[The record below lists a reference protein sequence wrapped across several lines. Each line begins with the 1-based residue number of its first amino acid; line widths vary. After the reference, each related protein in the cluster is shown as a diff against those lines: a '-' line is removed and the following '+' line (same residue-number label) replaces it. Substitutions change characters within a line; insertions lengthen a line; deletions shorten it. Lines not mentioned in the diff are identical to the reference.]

1 MLLMLRKIPDIVIS
15 SISASRLFACLML
28 FSLLQETKAQCNGRY
43 QATIFNSVEE
53 TSVKYGENIN
63 SDGRREELY
72 LDVYEPTGD
81 IELNRPLII
90 FAHGGAFL
98 NGFDRKSSEIVSLCK
113 SLATM
118 GYVCASFDYRDES
131 NPVAMLSEER
141 IIKAI
146 FRSVQDGKAAIRY
159 FKKSAAEG
167 NPFAIDPDQIIF
179 GGVSAGAVLA
189 LDLVYVTDMNMLPW
203 PWNIWVRQLGGGLE
217 GNSGNPG
224 FNTDVKGII
233 NISGAI
239 NKPYFLD
246 GNNVPMLHIHGTAD
260 HIVSYGA
267 GKPIFGFPLF
277 PVMYGSKIIHEE
289 ALERGINSTLISY
302 PGKGHV
308 PLFNNWPF
316 DTRINP
322 EIFDSTIRQISN
334 FAYSLLD
341 CGQVITGLPSDNLNS
356 DIALYPNPTSGQ
368 INLTVPDQLAHS
380 NVAIFSATGS
390 EVYNSYLNGKSFYT
404 NLTIPD
410 GLYLLR
416 ITSSGND
423 VNEYFKRLIISR

>member
-1 MLLMLRKIPDIVIS
+1 MLRKFVDVVILTRP
-15 SISASRLFACLML
+15 ANRLFACLLIFL
-28 FSLLQETKAQCNGRY
+28 FLQESNAQCNGRY
-43 QATIFNSVEE
+43 QTAIFNSVEV
-53 TSVKYGENIN
+53 TTVKYGENIN
-63 SDGRREELY
+63 SDGRQEELY
-72 LDVYEPTGD
+72 LDVYEPAGD

-98 NGFDRKSSEIVSLCK
+98 DGFTRKSSEIVKLCET
-113 SLATM
+113 LATM
-118 GYVCASFDYRDES
+118 GFVCASFDYRDES

-146 FRSVQDGKAAIRY
+146 FRSVQDGKTAIRY
-159 FKKSAAEG
+159 YKKSATEG
-167 NPFAIDPDQIIF
+167 IPFAIDPDQIIL

-224 FNTDVKGII
+224 FNTDVRGII

-239 NKPYFLD
+239 NKPSFIN
-246 GNNVPMLHIHGTAD
+246 GNNVPMLHIHGMAD
-260 HIVSYGA
+260 WVVSYGA
-267 GKPIFGFPLF
+267 GKPFFGFPLF

-289 ALERGINSTLISY
+289 ALERGINSTLILY

-322 EIFDSTIRQISN
+322 EIFDSTIRHISN

-341 CGQVITGLPSDNLNS
+341 CSKLVTSLPNDHKNDSISLF
-356 DIALYPNPTSGQ
+356 PNPTSGQ
-368 INLTVPDQLAHS
+368 FNLTVPDQLANS
-380 NVAIFSATGS
+380 NISIFSITGT

-404 NLTIPD
+404 NLTIPV
-410 GLYLLR
+410 GTYLLR
-416 ITSSGND
+416 ITSTGND
-423 VNEYFKRLIISR
+423 VNEYFKRLVISR